1 MRTKCLHIDESNS
14 DFVGYSIGKKRNSNS
29 EEIVRKM
36 KFMLSAVETDLT
48 FLQHYCLTEY
58 YLKGVKQKE
67 IAKAL
72 GLSISTVSRHISA
85 GTKKLKVATKYYP
98 FSASADSLDKVS

>member
-1 MRTKCLHIDESNS
+1 MSATAQLKTENPTERRSSARSNS
-14 DFVGYSIGKKRNSNS
+14 Y
-29 EEIVRKM
+29 
-36 KFMLSAVETDLT
+36 ETDLT
-48 FLQHYCLTEY
+48 PLQHYCLTEY

-67 IAKAL
+67 IANAL
-72 GLSISTVSRHISA
+72 GLSTSTVSRHIAA

>member
-1 MRTKCLHIDESNS
+1 MRIERLHINENNS
-14 DFVGYSIGKKRNSNS
+14 DYVSYCTVIDRKSNR
-29 EEIVRKM
+29 EEIERKI
-36 KFMLSAVETDLT
+36 KFILSAVETDLT
-48 FLQHYCLTEY
+48 PLQHYCLTEY

-72 GLSISTVSRHISA
+72 GLSTSTVSRHIAA

>member
-1 MRTKCLHIDESNS
+1 
-14 DFVGYSIGKKRNSNS
+14 
-29 EEIVRKM
+29 M

-48 FLQHYCLTEY
+48 DLQYYCLTEY

-72 GLSISTVSRHISA
+72 GLCKSTVSRHISA
-85 GTKKLKVATKYYP
+85 GAKKLKVATKYYP
-98 FSASADSLDKVS
+98 DLPEDAQILDKAS